1 MAIDHLSTTDMQ
13 GNGGATPPEK
23 NYDPQSEMV
32 AGHQGRLID
41 EAVIHAENE
50 DKMTPYL
57 VLVIASAALGGFLYG
72 YDTGVVGVALPYV
85 GDQLGHALSS
95 AEQEIA
101 TAATT
106 IGAILGAA
114 ILGFFADK
122 WGRKWCLLI
131 SDLFFTAGAIVIAT
145 SFSLGQ
151 LIAGR
156 LILGVGVGGAAV
168 ICPLYITELA
178 PTAVRGRCVG
188 TNGFFIPFGQTV
200 SVAIGAGLK
209 NVPHNWR
216 ILFGLGVVP
225 SLLQLCLMHKLPE
238 SPRVLILRGQD
249 DKAREVLKTIYRYAT
264 PEVIEL
270 KLEVVRAHVE
280 ATTVLERTTTFGQR
294 AKKLWTH
301 GPYRRSILVVC
312 MIQVFGQFTGYN
324 TLLYYAGE
332 LFGLLG
338 LSNAS
343 VGGLIPSI
351 TNTFFLLVGMI
362 FVDRIGRR
370 GLLMKFGP
378 LMIVGLLWCLIAF
391 YFMCKETGGFL
402 VAGFSYAQRDVGL
415 VIAGIVVF
423 VMGFGSTY
431 AHLCWYQSEYLA
443 LEIRAIGSAIS
454 TTASFTAN
462 LVVAV
467 TFLSE
472 LETLTPSGTY
482 GLYLGF
488 VIIGYVL
495 AYFFYPETKGLSIDE
510 AFSLFNEGFGVKK
523 SVEMRKEK
531 AEAQR
536 RYNEEGGE
544 AGRTGGV
551 GYLGGKPETSHIERA
566 NPVAV

>member
-1 MAIDHLSTTDMQ
+1 MGPHDIVAADSPLENIGSEEIKEEGQHVTVAPHGS
-13 GNGGATPPEK
+13 NG
-23 NYDPQSEMV
+23 Q
-32 AGHQGRLID
+32 LID
-41 EAVIHAENE
+41 EAVIHAEGE

-57 VLVIASAALGGFLYG
+57 VFLIAAAALGGFLYG
-72 YDTGVVGVALPYV
+72 YDTGVVGIALPYV
-85 GDQLGHALSS
+85 GTDLGRALTDP
-95 AEQEIA
+95 EKEIA

-106 IGAILGAA
+106 IGAIIGAA
-114 ILGFFADK
+114 ILGFFADR
-122 WGRKWCLLI
+122 WGRKWCLFI
-131 SDLFFTAGAIVIAT
+131 ADVFFTAGAIIIAT

-200 SVAIGAGLK
+200 SVAIGAGMK
-209 NVPHNWR
+209 NVNHNWR

-225 SLLQLCLMHKLPE
+225 SLIQLCLMHKLPE

-249 DKAREVLKTIYRYAT
+249 DKAREVLQQIYKYAT
-264 PEVIEL
+264 PEIIEL

-280 ATTVLERTTTFGQR
+280 ATTVLERTTTFMDR
-294 AKKLWTH
+294 SKKLWTH
-301 GPYRRSILVVC
+301 KPYRRSILVVC

-324 TLLYYAGE
+324 TLLYYAGD
-332 LFGLLG
+332 LFGLVG

-343 VGGLIPSI
+343 LGGLIPSI

-391 YFMCKETGGFL
+391 YFMCRETGGFL
-402 VAGFSYAQRDVGL
+402 VHGAVYSQRDVGL

-472 LETLTPSGTY
+472 LNTLTPSGTY

-488 VIIGYVL
+488 IIIGYVL

-510 AFSLFNEGFGVKK
+510 AFSLFEDGFGVKK
-523 SVEMRKEK
+523 SQRMRKEK

-536 RYNEEGGE
+536 RYREEGGE
-544 AGRTGGV
+544 AGRISHMNR
-551 GYLGGKPETSHIERA
+551 LGDKPEHSHIERA
-566 NPVAV
+566 GPI

>member
-1 MAIDHLSTTDMQ
+1 MNSDEIAPV
-13 GNGGATPPEK
+13 ATSSNSSLPP
-23 NYDPQSEMV
+23 SEMKAEV
-32 AGHQGRLID
+32 TSSGPTPEGLLID
-41 EAVIHAENE
+41 EAVIQAENE

-57 VLVIASAALGGFLYG
+57 VFLIGSAALGGFLYG
-72 YDTGVVGVALPYV
+72 YDTGVVGIALPYV
-85 GDQLGHALSS
+85 GTDLGHALSS
-95 AEQEIA
+95 TQQEIA

-106 IGAILGAA
+106 IGAIVGAA
-114 ILGFFADK
+114 ILGYFADR

-131 SDLFFTAGAIVIAT
+131 SDLFFTAGAIIIAS

-156 LILGVGVGGAAV
+156 LILGVGVGGAAI

-209 NVPHNWR
+209 DVKYNWR

-225 SLLQLCLMHKLPE
+225 SLVQLCLMHKLPE

-249 DKAREVLKTIYRYAT
+249 DRAREVLKQIYRYASL
-264 PEVIEL
+264 EVIEL
-270 KLEVVRAHVE
+270 KLEIVRAHVQ
-280 ATTVLERTTTFGQR
+280 ATTVLERSTTWAQR
-294 AKKLWTH
+294 TKKLWCH
-301 GPYRRSILVVC
+301 KPYRRSILTVC

-324 TLLYYAGE
+324 TLLYYAGT
-332 LFGLLG
+332 LFGLVG

-343 VGGLIPSI
+343 LGGLIPSI
-351 TNTFFLLVGMI
+351 TNTFFLLVGMV

-378 LMIVGLLWCLIAF
+378 LMIVGLIWCLVAF

-402 VAGFSYAQRDVGL
+402 VEGFVYNQRDVGL

-454 TTASFTAN
+454 TTASFSAN

-467 TFLSE
+467 SFLSE

-488 VIIGYVL
+488 VVIGYVL
-495 AYFFYPETKGLSIDE
+495 AYFCYPETKGLSIDE
-510 AFSLFNEGFGVKK
+510 AFSLFDDDFGVKK
-523 SVEMRKEK
+523 SVKMRREK

-536 RYNEEGGE
+536 RYNVEGGE
-544 AGRTGGV
+544 SGQAV
-551 GYLGGKPETSHIERA
+551 EYLGAKPEISYIERVE
-566 NPVAV
+566 PVA